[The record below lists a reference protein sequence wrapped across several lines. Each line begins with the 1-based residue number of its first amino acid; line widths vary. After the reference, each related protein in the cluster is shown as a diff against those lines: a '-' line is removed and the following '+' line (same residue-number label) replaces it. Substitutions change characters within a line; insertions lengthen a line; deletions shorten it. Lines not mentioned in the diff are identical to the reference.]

1 MKKVVVAV
9 FTALLIS
16 PFFASAQEDNSEEFS
31 KWQVRLRAIN
41 IMPNESANIGVIGGD
56 VDISNAF
63 VPELD
68 FTYFINKKFA
78 LELILGTAKH
88 DVNTV
93 GSDISAVGGST
104 NANVDLGDVW
114 LLPPT
119 LTFQYHHELFKNFK
133 PYVGAGI
140 NYTIFYNED
149 AGGVAKGISY
159 DNSFGIATQIGFD
172 YMINEKFFLNADFKY
187 IFLSTDVTVDAD
199 NMLPGLSIPA
209 EVDIN
214 PAIAGFGI
222 GMKF

>member
-16 PFFASAQEDNSEEFS
+16 PFFASAQENNSEEFS

-41 IMPNESANIGVIGGD
+41 IMPNESADIGVIGGD

-133 PYVGAGI
+133 PYVGAGV

-149 AGGVAKGISY
+149 AGGV
-159 DNSFGIATQIGFD
+159 ATQIGFD